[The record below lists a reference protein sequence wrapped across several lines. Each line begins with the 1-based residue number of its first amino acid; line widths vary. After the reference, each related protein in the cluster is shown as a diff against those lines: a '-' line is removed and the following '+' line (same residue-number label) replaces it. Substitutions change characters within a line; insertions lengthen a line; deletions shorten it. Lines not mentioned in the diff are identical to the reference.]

1 MKRITFLAILSYF
14 LMGCGGGK
22 ETVPE
27 ISVSEDLIASS
38 LIQQEGERP
47 TISPETLS
55 PKVPPQ
61 KIISSSK
68 AAPKVSAPKKIQ
80 PVVKKEKPV
89 LKPQAVDIKKTPVVK
104 TQVKEQIPQKDTT
117 QIVASEPQKKPVS
130 AKPVEVVTIEKTE
143 TPVEQQKSVPAG
155 SIIMQNISF
164 DDIYFETGEWAMPSA
179 TFNSNYY
186 VTLGK
191 LVKALRTDPDIKI
204 RISGYTDHEGSEQYN
219 YELSQKRSVTFG
231 KLLLDFFPPEMRTDI
246 AQRIEINPVGSRE
259 ILVESNNKIR
269 RILNRRVSF
278 ELFYGDLKNN
288 PYAAYID
295 YKPAKISRAATT
307 PSTSVKTSHPSS
319 RVASIQQKLYDKATL
334 LFSQKRYNESIDI
347 YEEIIQINRDHSL
360 ADNAQFWIGEA
371 LYYQK
376 RYPEA
381 LQAYQKVF
389 GIGNRNK
396 AASAQMRLGYC
407 YFRMNQFDQSMAEF
421 QKVIKNY
428 PKATEEIRRAEILL
442 SKIRLN

>member
-1 MKRITFLAILSYF
+1 MKQITFLVILSYF

-27 ISVSEDLIASS
+27 ISVSEDQIAHS
-38 LIQQEGERP
+38 LVQQEGERP

-68 AAPKVSAPKKIQ
+68 AVPSIAAPKEIKPAEPEPVVTEEIVKKDTVAAAPLVKVVQAPKDTVVA
-80 PVVKKEKPV
+80 VVKETIQVAEEIAAPV
-89 LKPQAVDIKKTPVVK
+89 ADIIERPA
-104 TQVKEQIPQKDTT
+104 E
-117 QIVASEPQKKPVS
+117 PVS
-130 AKPVEVVTIEKTE
+130 T
-143 TPVEQQKSVPAG
+143 VPAG
-155 SIIMQNISF
+155 NFHIQNLSF
-164 DDIYFETGEWAMPSA
+164 DDIYYDDKSTMPSS

-191 LVKALRTDPDIKI
+191 IIKALRSDPEIKV
-204 RISGYTDHEGSEQYN
+204 RISGYTDFEGSEKYN
-219 YELSQKRSVTFG
+219 YQLSEKRAKTFG
-231 KLLLDFFPPEMRTDI
+231 KILFELFPVEMQNEI

-259 ILVESNNKIR
+259 ILVESTNKIR
-269 RILNRRVSF
+269 RIFNRRVSF

-288 PYAAYID
+288 PYAAYMD
-295 YKPAKISRAATT
+295 YKPAKISRAAAT

-319 RVASIQQKLYDKATL
+319 KVASIQQKLYDKAML
-334 LFSQKRYNESIDI
+334 LFNQKRYNESIDI

-376 RYPEA
+376 QYPEA

-389 GIGNRNK
+389 GAGDGNK
-396 AASAQMRLGYC
+396 EAAAQMRLGYC
-407 YFRMNQFDQSMAEF
+407 HFRMNQFDQSAAEF
-421 QKVIKNY
+421 RKVIQNY
-428 PKATEEIRRAEILL
+428 PKATEEIRRAEMLL
-442 SKIRLN
+442 SKIRSN

>member
-1 MKRITFLAILSYF
+1 MKRVTFLVILSYF
-14 LMGCGGGK
+14 LLGCGGVK

-27 ISVSEDLIASS
+27 MSVSEDLIAHS
-38 LIQQEGERP
+38 LVQQKGERP
-47 TISPETLS
+47 TTSPETLS

-68 AAPKVSAPKKIQ
+68 AAPKVSAPKKVQ
-80 PVVKKEKPV
+80 RVVKKEKPV
-89 LKPQAVDIKKTPVVK
+89 SKPQAADIKKTAVVK
-104 TQVKEQIPQKDTT
+104 TQIKEQILQKDTT
-117 QIVASEPQKKPVS
+117 QIVASELQKEPVS

-143 TPVEQQKSVPAG
+143 TPLEQQKTIPAG

-219 YELSQKRSVTFG
+219 YELSQKRAVTFG

-246 AQRIEINPVGSRE
+246 AQRIEINPAGSGE
-259 ILVESNNKIR
+259 ILVESANKIR

-288 PYAAYID
+288 PYAAYMD
-295 YKPAKISRAATT
+295 YKPAKISRAAR
-307 PSTSVKTSHPSS
+307 PSTPAKTSQPSN
-319 RVASIQQKLYDKATL
+319 RIASIQQKIYDKATL
-334 LFSQKRYNESIDI
+334 LFNQKRYNESIDI

-376 RYPEA
+376 QYPEA
-381 LQAYQKVF
+381 LQAYQQVF
-389 GIGNRNK
+389 GMGDRNK
-396 AASAQMRLGYC
+396 EASAQMRLGYC
-407 YFRMNQFDQSMAEF
+407 YFRMNQFDQSAAEF
-421 QKVIKNY
+421 RKVIQNY
-428 PKATEEIRRAEILL
+428 PKATEEIRRAEMLL
-442 SKIRLN
+442 SKIRSN

>member
-1 MKRITFLAILSYF
+1 MKRITFLIILSYF
-14 LMGCGGGK
+14 LLGCGGGK

-27 ISVSEDLIASS
+27 ISVSEEQIASS
-38 LIQQEGERP
+38 LVQQEGERP

-80 PVVKKEKPV
+80 PV
-89 LKPQAVDIKKTPVVK
+89 LKPQAVDIKKTSVVK
-104 TQVKEQIPQKDTT
+104 TQAKEQIPQKDTT
-117 QIVASEPQKKPVS
+117 QIVASEPQKEPVS

-143 TPVEQQKSVPAG
+143 CPLEQQKTIPAG
-155 SIIMQNISF
+155 SIRMQNLSF
-164 DDIYFETGEWAMPSA
+164 DDIYFEVGEWAMPSA

-219 YELSQKRSVTFG
+219 YELSQKRSATFG

-246 AQRIEINPVGSRE
+246 AQRIEINPVGSGE
-259 ILVESNNKIR
+259 ILVESANKIR

-288 PYAAYID
+288 PYAAYMD
-295 YKPAKISRAATT
+295 YKPAKISRAAT
-307 PSTSVKTSHPSS
+307 PSTPAKTSHPSS

-334 LFSQKRYNESIDI
+334 LFNQ
-347 YEEIIQINRDHSL
+347 NR
-360 ADNAQFWIGEA
+360 
-371 LYYQK
+371 
-376 RYPEA
+376 
-381 LQAYQKVF
+381 
-389 GIGNRNK
+389 
-396 AASAQMRLGYC
+396 
-407 YFRMNQFDQSMAEF
+407 
-421 QKVIKNY
+421 
-428 PKATEEIRRAEILL
+428 
-442 SKIRLN
+442 

>member
-259 ILVESNNKIR
+259 ILVESTNKIR
-269 RILNRRVSF
+269 RILNR
-278 ELFYGDLKNN
+278 
-288 PYAAYID
+288 
-295 YKPAKISRAATT
+295 
-307 PSTSVKTSHPSS
+307 
-319 RVASIQQKLYDKATL
+319 
-334 LFSQKRYNESIDI
+334 
-347 YEEIIQINRDHSL
+347 
-360 ADNAQFWIGEA
+360 
-371 LYYQK
+371 
-376 RYPEA
+376 
-381 LQAYQKVF
+381 
-389 GIGNRNK
+389 
-396 AASAQMRLGYC
+396 
-407 YFRMNQFDQSMAEF
+407 
-421 QKVIKNY
+421 
-428 PKATEEIRRAEILL
+428 
-442 SKIRLN
+442 

>member
-1 MKRITFLAILSYF
+1 MKRITFLIILSYF

-27 ISVSEDLIASS
+27 ISVSEDLIARS
-38 LIQQEGERP
+38 LVQQEGERP

-68 AAPKVSAPKKIQ
+68 AAPKVSTPKKVQ
-80 PVVKKEKPV
+80 RVVKKEKPV
-89 LKPQAVDIKKTPVVK
+89 LKP
-104 TQVKEQIPQKDTT
+104 QVKEQIPQKDTT

-143 TPVEQQKSVPAG
+143 TPLKLQKTIPAG
-155 SIIMQNISF
+155 SIRMQNLSF

-246 AQRIEINPVGSRE
+246 AQRIEINPVGSGE
-259 ILVESNNKIR
+259 ILVESTNKIR
-269 RILNRRVSF
+269 RVLNRRVSF

-288 PYAAYID
+288 PYSAYMD

-307 PSTSVKTSHPSS
+307 PSTSAKTSYPSS

-334 LFSQKRYNESIDI
+334 LFNQKRYNESIDI

-376 RYPEA
+376 QYPEA
-381 LQAYQKVF
+381 LQAYQQVF
-389 GIGNRNK
+389 GMGNRNK

-407 YFRMNQFDQSMAEF
+407 YFRMNQLDQSAAEF
-421 QKVIKNY
+421 RKVIQNY
-428 PKATEEIRRAEILL
+428 PKATEEIRRAEMLL
-442 SKIRLN
+442 SKIRSN

>member
-1 MKRITFLAILSYF
+1 
-14 LMGCGGGK
+14 
-22 ETVPE
+22 
-27 ISVSEDLIASS
+27 
-38 LIQQEGERP
+38 
-47 TISPETLS
+47 
-55 PKVPPQ
+55 
-61 KIISSSK
+61 
-68 AAPKVSAPKKIQ
+68 VSAPKKVQ
-80 PVVKKEKPV
+80 RAVKKEKPV
-89 LKPQAVDIKKTPVVK
+89 SKPQAAGIKKTSVVK
-104 TQVKEQIPQKDTT
+104 TQVKKQIPQKDTT
-117 QIVASEPQKKPVS
+117 PIIALEPQKKPVS
-130 AKPVEVVTIEKTE
+130 AKPVEVVTTEKTE
-143 TPVEQQKSVPAG
+143 TPLEQQKTIPAG
-155 SIIMQNISF
+155 SIRVQNLTF

-246 AQRIEINPVGSRE
+246 AQRIEINPVGSGE
-259 ILVESNNKIR
+259 ILVESANKIR

-288 PYAAYID
+288 PYAAYMD
-295 YKPAKISRAATT
+295 YKPAKISRAAT
-307 PSTSVKTSHPSS
+307 PSTPAKTSHPSS

-334 LFSQKRYNESIDI
+334 LFNQKRYNESIDI
-347 YEEIIQINRDHSL
+347 YEEIIQINKQHPL

-376 RYPEA
+376 QYPEA
-381 LQAYQKVF
+381 LQAYQQVF

-407 YFRMNQFDQSMAEF
+407 YFRMNQLDQSAAEF
-421 QKVIKNY
+421 RKVIQNY
-428 PKATEEIRRAEILL
+428 PKATEEIRRAEMLL
-442 SKIRLN
+442 SKIRSN

>member
-1 MKRITFLAILSYF
+1 MRRITFLVILSYF

-27 ISVSEDLIASS
+27 ISVSEEQIASS
-38 LIQQEGERP
+38 LVQQKGERP

-68 AAPKVSAPKKIQ
+68 AAPKVSAPKKVQ
-80 PVVKKEKPV
+80 RAVKKEKPV
-89 LKPQAVDIKKTPVVK
+89 SKPQAAGIKKTSVVK
-104 TQVKEQIPQKDTT
+104 TQVKKQIPQK
-117 QIVASEPQKKPVS
+117 KPAS

-143 TPVEQQKSVPAG
+143 TPLEKQKTIPAG
-155 SIIMQNISF
+155 SIRMQNLTF

-231 KLLLDFFPPEMRTDI
+231 KLLLDFFPPKMRTDI
-246 AQRIEINPVGSRE
+246 AQRIEINPVGSGD
-259 ILVESNNKIR
+259 ILVESTNKIR
-269 RILNRRVSF
+269 RVLNRRVSF

-288 PYAAYID
+288 PYAAYMD

-307 PSTSVKTSHPSS
+307 PSTSAKTSYPSS

-334 LFSQKRYNESIDI
+334 LFNHKRYNESIDI

-376 RYPEA
+376 QYPEA
-381 LQAYQKVF
+381 LQAYQQVF
-389 GIGNRNK
+389 GMGNRNK
-396 AASAQMRLGYC
+396 EASAQMRLGYC
-407 YFRMNQFDQSMAEF
+407 YFRMNQLDQSVAEF
-421 QKVIKNY
+421 RKVIQNY
-428 PKATEEIRRAEILL
+428 PKATEEIRRSELVL
-442 SKIRLN
+442 SKIKNY

>member
-1 MKRITFLAILSYF
+1 MKRITFLIILSYF

-27 ISVSEDLIASS
+27 ISVSEDLIARS
-38 LIQQEGERP
+38 LVQQEGERP

-68 AAPKVSAPKKIQ
+68 AAPKVSTPKKVQ
-80 PVVKKEKPV
+80 RVVKKEKPV
-89 LKPQAVDIKKTPVVK
+89 LKP
-104 TQVKEQIPQKDTT
+104 QVKEQIPQKDTT

-143 TPVEQQKSVPAG
+143 TPLKLQKTIPAG
-155 SIIMQNISF
+155 SIRMQSLSF

-246 AQRIEINPVGSRE
+246 AQRIEINPVGSGE
-259 ILVESNNKIR
+259 ILVESTNKIR
-269 RILNRRVSF
+269 RVLNRRVSF

-288 PYAAYID
+288 PYAAYMD

-307 PSTSVKTSHPSS
+307 PSTSAKTSYPSS

-334 LFSQKRYNESIDI
+334 LFNQKRYNESIDI

-376 RYPEA
+376 QYPEA
-381 LQAYQKVF
+381 LQAYQQVF
-389 GIGNRNK
+389 GMGNRNK

-407 YFRMNQFDQSMAEF
+407 YFRMNQLDQSAAEF
-421 QKVIKNY
+421 RKVIQNY
-428 PKATEEIRRAEILL
+428 PKATEEIRRAEMLL
-442 SKIRLN
+442 SKIRSN

>member
-1 MKRITFLAILSYF
+1 MKRITFLIILSYF

-27 ISVSEDLIASS
+27 ISVSEDLIARS
-38 LIQQEGERP
+38 LVQQEGERP

-68 AAPKVSAPKKIQ
+68 AAPKVSTPKKVQ
-80 PVVKKEKPV
+80 RVVKKEKPV
-89 LKPQAVDIKKTPVVK
+89 LKP
-104 TQVKEQIPQKDTT
+104 QVKEQIPQKDTT

-143 TPVEQQKSVPAG
+143 TPLKLQKTIPAG
-155 SIIMQNISF
+155 SIRMQSLSF

-191 LVKALRTDPDIKI
+191 LLKALRTDPDIKI

-246 AQRIEINPVGSRE
+246 AQRIEINPVGSGE
-259 ILVESNNKIR
+259 ILVESTNKIR
-269 RILNRRVSF
+269 RVLNRRVSF

-288 PYAAYID
+288 PYAAYMD

-307 PSTSVKTSHPSS
+307 PSTSAKTSYPSS

-334 LFSQKRYNESIDI
+334 LFNQKRYNESIDI

-376 RYPEA
+376 QYPEA
-381 LQAYQKVF
+381 LQAYQQVF
-389 GIGNRNK
+389 GMGNRNK

-407 YFRMNQFDQSMAEF
+407 YFRMNQLDQSAAEF
-421 QKVIKNY
+421 RKVIQNY
-428 PKATEEIRRAEILL
+428 PKATEEIRRAEMLL
-442 SKIRLN
+442 SKIRSN

>member
-1 MKRITFLAILSYF
+1 MKRITFLIILSYF
-14 LMGCGGGK
+14 LMSCGGGK

-38 LIQQEGERP
+38 LVQQEGERP

-68 AAPKVSAPKKIQ
+68 AAPKVSAPKKVQ
-80 PVVKKEKPV
+80 RVVKKEKPV
-89 LKPQAVDIKKTPVVK
+89 LKPQAADIKKTSVVK
-104 TQVKEQIPQKDTT
+104 TQVKKQIPQKDTT
-117 QIVASEPQKKPVS
+117 PIVVPEPQKKPVS

-164 DDIYFETGEWAMPSA
+164 DNIYFETGEWAMPSA

-231 KLLLDFFPPEMRTDI
+231 KLLLDFFPPKMRTDI
-246 AQRIEINPVGSRE
+246 AQRIEINPVGSGE
-259 ILVESNNKIR
+259 ILVEGTNKIR

-288 PYAAYID
+288 PYTAYMD
-295 YKPAKISRAATT
+295 YKPAKISRAAAT

-334 LFSQKRYNESIDI
+334 LFNQKRYNESIDI

-376 RYPEA
+376 QYPEA
-381 LQAYQKVF
+381 LQAYQQVF
-389 GIGNRNK
+389 GLGNRNK

-407 YFRMNQFDQSMAEF
+407 YFRMNQLDQSVAEF
-421 QKVIKNY
+421 RKVIQNY
-428 PKATEEIRRAEILL
+428 PKATEEIRRAEMLL
-442 SKIRLN
+442 TKIRSN